1 MKTIEIQSKTDTH
14 GNLRIDYQLDKPEK
28 NVRVLIMFG
37 DETNESDEEN
47 LWLESIS
54 NNPAFDFL
62 AEESEGIYSV
72 SDGEPLSD

>member
-1 MKTIEIQSKTDTH
+1 MKTIEIKSKTDPRGH
-14 GNLRIDYQLDKPEK
+14 LKIDYQLDKPGK
-28 NVRVLIMFG
+28 NVRVLIMLA
-37 DETNESDEEN
+37 DETEDKDDEK

-62 AEESEGIYSV
+62 VKESEDIYSV